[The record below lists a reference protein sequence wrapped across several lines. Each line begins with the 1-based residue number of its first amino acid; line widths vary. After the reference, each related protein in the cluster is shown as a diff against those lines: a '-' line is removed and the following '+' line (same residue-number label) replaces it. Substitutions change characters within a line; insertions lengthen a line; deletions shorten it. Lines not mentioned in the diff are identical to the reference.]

1 MLGLNSLL
9 LTRSSEI
16 VLQDAWKAHAIVV
29 VRIDRIFVEKRPCD
43 RVDEDWSSLVEK
55 QLAINSCKSNSI
67 RCVKINVHHACHV
80 NIELLR
86 Q

>member
-29 VRIDRIFVEKRPCD
+29 VGVDRIFIEKRPCD
-43 RVDEDWSSLVEK
+43 RVDEDWGSLVK
-55 QLAINSCKSNSI
+55 K
-67 RCVKINVHHACHV
+67 
-80 NIELLR
+80 
-86 Q
+86 